1 MCRLMST
8 STEWKESKWTGQ
20 YECSPR
26 RALGGIRNS
35 WTAAGTSRE
44 ACKVEL
50 QMVHYNE
57 SNHINIVTGHI
68 GRTAATSLDL
78 LNSKCKYYAKDAY
91 IY

>member
-1 MCRLMST
+1 MST
-8 STEWKESKWTGQ
+8 STEWKASKWTGQ
-20 YECSPR
+20 YECNPR

-57 SNHINIVTGHI
+57 SNYINNATGF
-68 GRTAATSLDL
+68 
-78 LNSKCKYYAKDAY
+78 SKYQS
-91 IY
+91 